1 MADGGMDPCECVW
14 NHEMAMQRLMN
25 LLRNSQTSCTDS
37 ECIQDGP
44 LPGDPSAAG
53 GGFNMMMIMM
63 IGWIIIATAL
73 FLLRPATMRRSL
85 DEKPAANRDNGGS
98 DSHPPAPPIQ

>member
-25 LLRNSQTSCTDS
+25 LLRNSQTSCNDN

-44 LPGDPSAAG
+44 LPGDPATAG
-53 GGFNMMMIMM
+53 GYSMMMMM
-63 IGWIIIATAL
+63 MFGWIIVATAL
-73 FLLRPATMRRSL
+73 FLLRPATMRRSVN
-85 DEKPAANRDNGGS
+85 EKPHPNPGNDGGS
-98 DSHPPAPPIQ
+98 HNPPAPPIQ